1 MADLAASRDPVCS
14 IGAYSSQGVLEA
26 SLDLAFDS
34 TSKTSYSQ
42 VGAALLS
49 GKCEAAILPK
59 VDYPYPLP

>member
-42 VGAALLS
+42 
-49 GKCEAAILPK
+49 
-59 VDYPYPLP
+59 